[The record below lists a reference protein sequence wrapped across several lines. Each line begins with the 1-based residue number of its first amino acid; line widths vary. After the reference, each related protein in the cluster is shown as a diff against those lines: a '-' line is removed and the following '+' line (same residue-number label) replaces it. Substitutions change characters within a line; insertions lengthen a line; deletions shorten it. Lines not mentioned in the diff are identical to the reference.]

1 MPSATIADT
10 GLQYDRTFMLLRD
23 EGRETGPR
31 KLNNMHVTR
40 LPEMAL
46 FKTALVQPNHRE
58 LKTPE
63 EFTVTYAGPSNSLP
77 PTTITVPF
85 VPDTNNLE
93 MVDVVMHRSPTQA
106 YDMGTEYN
114 SWFSA
119 QFGFDVILAYIGN
132 MRRPVLGSLWP
143 SAAESAVATVTRS
156 VSRYLSSYIP
166 SSIAAKGEE
175 WRPSG
180 ITFADIAMF
189 LVVTEE
195 SLAEASSRLPEGT
208 EMDIRKFRPNIV
220 LSGAEGAWY
229 EDLWGQ
235 INIENSDGVEVELAL
250 TANCARCISI
260 NIDYSTG
267 KEALGEEG
275 KMLKK
280 LMPDR
285 RVDKGNKYNPIFGK
299 YGYLGK
305 GAGSRITIGDD
316 VSVVKR
322 LEEPTT
328 FGMCSQV
335 YSILCVAADY
345 GRLENEIMG
354 R

>member
-1 MPSATIADT
+1 MSSATIVDT
-10 GLQYDRTFMLLRD
+10 GLQYDRTFMLLRE

-31 KLNNMHVTR
+31 KLNNMH
-40 LPEMAL
+40 LSSLAEMAL
-46 FKTALVQPNHRE
+46 FKTALVQPSDGE
-58 LKTPE
+58 LKTPG

-77 PTTITVPF
+77 PTTITIPF
-85 VPDTNNLE
+85 VPDTKNLE

-106 YDMGTEYN
+106 YDMGAEYN

-119 QFGFDVILAYIGN
+119 QFGYDVVLAYIGN

-143 SAAESAVATVTRS
+143 SAAESAVASVTRS

-166 SSIAAKGEE
+166 SSIVAKAEE
-175 WRPSG
+175 WRPPG

-195 SLAEASSRLPEGT
+195 SLAEASSRLPEGVD
-208 EMDIRKFRPNIV
+208 MDIRKFRANIV
-220 LSGAEGAWY
+220 LSGAEGAWC

-235 INIENSDGVEVELAL
+235 INIENADGVEVELAL
-250 TANCARCISI
+250 TANCARCVSI

-267 KEALGEEG
+267 KQALGGEG
-275 KMLKK
+275 AMLKK
-280 LMPDR
+280 LMPGR
-285 RVDKGNKYNPIFGK
+285 RVDKGNKYNPVFGK

-305 GAGSRITIGDD
+305 GAGSSITIGDD

-322 LEEPTT
+322 LEEPST
-328 FGMCSQV
+328 FGMSFPSVLHYMC
-335 YSILCVAADY
+335 
-345 GRLENEIMG
+345 GG
-354 R
+354 